1 MDGTKLPTAFASGAG
16 PDLFIISPGDFL
28 RYYNGGV
35 LLELTP
41 FMEQAARDDFIPSVI
56 ANRMVDGKI
65 YGLPYEVEPMAMY
78 YSVDA
83 FAEIGLTEKDVPKTW
98 DELLAIGKKLTNAK
112 RFGVLF
118 ETSPGYYQNFTWYPF
133 LWEGGGDFQTK
144 DGKSAFNS
152 PATVQALK
160 FWQDAVNMGVA
171 PRKPLGGGGW
181 DVVPNLASG
190 YCAMQNVG
198 IWAISQLHEGA
209 PDFKYGIFKLPTPPG
224 GKYITI
230 GGGWAF
236 VANARGWNPKAAG
249 EFCAWALGSMKPDSI
264 DAHRRLV
271 HQGQERHAAAE
282 PRRSRRGKAAF
293 DSGFLKVFTDDIYP
307 GARAEPR
314 MPPPVYKAISDAIQ
328 GCAAQRAEARAGGGG
343 RVGADRRV
351 PRRLQGRPDPLE
363 HGSRSS
369 QTLGGRRRR
378 GALAPASLAAIQPR
392 PRTDSRLSL
401 CCAGRDRAPD
411 LRRRPDGRCR

>member
-1 MDGTKLPTAFASGAG
+1 M
-16 PDLFIISPGDFL
+16 
-28 RYYNGGV
+28 
-35 LLELTP
+35 
-41 FMEQAARDDFIPSVI
+41 
-56 ANRMVDGKI
+56 
-65 YGLPYEVEPMAMY
+65 
-78 YSVDA
+78 
-83 FAEIGLTEKDVPKTW
+83 
-98 DELLAIGKKLTNAK
+98 
-112 RFGVLF
+112 F

-249 EFCAWALGSMKPDSI
+249 EFCAWALGTMKPDSI
-264 DAHRRLV
+264 ARIVDWCTKAKSDMP
-271 HQGQERHAAAE
+271 
-282 PRRSRRGKAAF
+282 PRTSALEAGKAAF

-328 GCAAQRAEARAGGGG
+328 GCQLNGQKPEEAAAAASEQIDAF
-343 RVGADRRV
+343 
-351 PRRLQGRPDPLE
+351 
-363 HGSRSS
+363 
-369 QTLGGRRRR
+369 LGGYK
-378 GALAPASLAAIQPR
+378 GAPIL
-392 PRTDSRLSL
+392 
-401 CCAGRDRAPD
+401 
-411 LRRRPDGRCR
+411 